1 LAPNHLRGADML
13 DDAVLSPSPSADTG
27 PSGRSVR
34 LFLADGTPQGI
45 IAAEIINWTGK
56 ALCAPRAR
64 LADLLKRHEAA
75 RTGFYILMGP
85 DPDRPGGDRAYI
97 GEADSI
103 ASRMR
108 NHLKDEEKD
117 FFDRL
122 AFVVAK
128 DENLTKAH
136 ARYLESRLIR
146 LIAEAGS
153 VSLANG
159 TQPDFRNLPEADQ
172 ADMQFFLGQLR
183 LVLPIIGFDLFRR
196 PAGRV
201 ASGGRSSEEDL
212 FTFSTAGASATAR
225 ETEEGFVVLAGSTA
239 RREGTETFPL
249 GYRALRDQLVQ
260 DGRLAETP
268 DPDIYRFATEVAFA
282 SPSAAASVVAARSA
296 SGPREWKLNGTGQ
309 TYRDWRAERLGE

>member
-1 LAPNHLRGADML
+1 ML
-13 DDAVLSPSPSADTG
+13 DDAVLSRSPSADTG

-64 LADLLKRHEAA
+64 LADLLKRPEAA
-75 RTGFYILMGP
+75 RTGIYVLMGP
-85 DPDRPGGDRAYI
+85 DPDRAGGDRAYI

-103 ASRMR
+103 ASRMK

-128 DENLTKAH
+128 DENLTKGH

-146 LIAEAGS
+146 MTAEAGS

-159 TQPDFRNLPEADQ
+159 TQPDFRNLPEADR
-172 ADMQFFLGQLR
+172 ADMEFFLDQLR
-183 LVLPIIGFDLFRR
+183 LVLPILGFDLFRR
-196 PAGRV
+196 PAARV
-201 ASGGRSSEEDL
+201 APGGRSSDEAL
-212 FTFSTAGASATAR
+212 FAFSTAGASATAR
-225 ETEEGFVVLAGSTA
+225 EAEEGFVVLAGSTA
-239 RREGTETFPL
+239 RRAGTETFPL
-249 GYRALRDQLVQ
+249 GYRALRDQLVH
-260 DGRLAETP
+260 DGRLVETT
-268 DPDIYRFATEVAFA
+268 DPNFYRFAADVAFA

-296 SGPREWKLNGTGQ
+296 SGPREWKVSTTGQ

>member
-1 LAPNHLRGADML
+1 ML